1 MYVGRSLKVNGSVKR
16 DTYSTTW
23 EPPRVSARS
32 KKGRIRRGMFAKLK
46 TAKYLKAQAGAD
58 AAEVAFVPGVQR
70 LARVHHY
77 GMRDRVSRRGPVVK
91 YTQRSLLGINTDM
104 EGEAIA
110 IVMGIIRSE
119 SDFISFRG

>member
-1 MYVGRSLKVNGSVKR
+1 MRHVREAENG
-16 DTYSTTW
+16 
-23 EPPRVSARS
+23 
-32 KKGRIRRGMFAKLK
+32 
-46 TAKYLKAQAGAD
+46 KAQAGAD

-77 GMRDRVSRRGPVVK
+77 GLRDRVSRRGPVVK
-91 YTQRSLLGINTDM
+91 YTQRSLLGINTDI

-110 IVMGIIRSE
+110 IVIGIIRNE